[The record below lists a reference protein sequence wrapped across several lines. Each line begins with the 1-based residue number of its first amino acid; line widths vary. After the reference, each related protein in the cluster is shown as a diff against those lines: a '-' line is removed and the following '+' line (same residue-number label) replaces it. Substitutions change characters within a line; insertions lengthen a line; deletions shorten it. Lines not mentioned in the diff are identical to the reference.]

1 MRWAQV
7 PASAVLTMCS
17 SMCQGGRATRVRP
30 ANRHATSLLKIA
42 GGHGGSC
49 GGSRRCRV
57 DAAHHLHVDG
67 LPRPIHV
74 RSGVRQR
81 GAARCVVL
89 GQGVARKH
97 ALLLQPRVRL
107 DAADAAGRG
116 RGDGGGYDERW
127 GYCNDEEG
135 DGYDAE
141 VHTARPEVAA
151 AVSHAQKAGGARE
164 WEWCALQK
172 VTHYVFL
179 VCKAMLLNRRSKGSY
194 NRQA

>member
-1 MRWAQV
+1 MRA
-7 PASAVLTMCS
+7 
-17 SMCQGGRATRVRP
+17 
-30 ANRHATSLLKIA
+30 
-42 GGHGGSC
+42 
-49 GGSRRCRV
+49 

-67 LPRPIHV
+67 LPWPVRV

-89 GQGVARKH
+89 GQGVAREH

-116 RGDGGGYDERW
+116 RGEGGGCDDEQ
-127 GYCNDEEG
+127 G
-135 DGYDAE
+135 DSYDAE
-141 VHTARPEVAA
+141 VHRARPEVAA
-151 AVSHAQKAGGARE
+151 AVSHAQKAGDARE

-179 VCKAMLLNRRSKGSY
+179 MRKTMLLNRR
-194 NRQA
+194 

>member
-7 PASAVLTMCS
+7 RASAVLTMCS
-17 SMCQGGRATRVRP
+17 SKCQGGQATRVRP
-30 ANRHATSLLKIA
+30 ANHHATSLRRIA
-42 GGHGGSC
+42 GGHSRSC
-49 GGSRRCRV
+49 GESRWCRV

-67 LPRPIHV
+67 LPWPVRV

-107 DAADAAGRG
+107 DAADATGRG
-116 RGDGGGYDERW
+116 RGEGGGCDSQQ
-127 GYCNDEEG
+127 G
-135 DGYDAE
+135 DSYDAE

-151 AVSHAQKAGGARE
+151 
-164 WEWCALQK
+164 WCALQK